1 MQSIRVPVGPPAAV
15 LAVVEVYRQ
24 TSTRCFTRTGGAP
37 RVTDQWSKVASGSRG
52 AILLLPGYGLPKT
65 TLVPYEAALANQD
78 YRSVLVDLRA
88 QGKSTGS
95 HVGYGKQEAQDLV
108 QLVRVLRERGMMQYP
123 LGILG
128 ISYGAAVAL
137 DTAAIDNRITA
148 VVAGAPFARVS
159 SVVRRFLRMNAPKLA
174 HRIRQ
179 PTLRAIIQ
187 QAGKLLGYPLA
198 ESDPLRW
205 VSDIHAHVLYMAGTQ
220 DRISPLHSIQ
230 RLALRTPHARV
241 DVVRGAN
248 HIALSFDTQLIA
260 IARMAIFWFRHY
272 LVKPSHR

>member
-88 QGKSTGS
+88 HGKTTGS

-123 LGILG
+123 FGTEEWLSLE
-128 ISYGAAVAL
+128 V
-137 DTAAIDNRITA
+137 
-148 VVAGAPFARVS
+148 
-159 SVVRRFLRMNAPKLA
+159 
-174 HRIRQ
+174 
-179 PTLRAIIQ
+179 RAIT
-187 QAGKLLGYPLA
+187 K
-198 ESDPLRW
+198 E
-205 VSDIHAHVLYMAGTQ
+205 
-220 DRISPLHSIQ
+220 
-230 RLALRTPHARV
+230 
-241 DVVRGAN
+241 
-248 HIALSFDTQLIA
+248 
-260 IARMAIFWFRHY
+260 
-272 LVKPSHR
+272 